1 MPLIRVTPETA
12 PAAVEDLTRDFAD
25 TVAGVG
31 SSPALEK
38 LAEDAGVLREVLAGR
53 RIEVEVRVVDRAD
66 EEWVATAAAF
76 LGLTPETLRKVAE
89 GHVVAPE
96 ATGSRFEI
104 VRVRSGS
111 APLGRRVGDR
121 LPPVQVIVRGAI
133 DPPEEE
139 VLKDLLSEVHER
151 PLTLIVSPPASDW
164 TQALTALGSQDAWVC
179 RAVGL
184 EAGQTEET
192 LSTLLGEPAWSS
204 ALELAGAWS
213 GAKTLLSLYEAF
225 AVALESETRS
235 LGAKRA
241 VIEQQASQQA
251 ATSNPTEVIG
261 QVRGI
266 LQKRFDGF
274 QKRLGANLD
283 RLIDPH
289 EGTLAIEMEG
299 VIEALDELGVEK
311 RPKIDVM
318 TVPESVQQQLLG
330 RTTEELSALVRTEIT
345 RLDALLEE
353 AEKSVVE
360 TVETKGGP
368 PTTVHLTRLPRAAL
382 ANQLERSVV
391 LQRGYRGEVAR
402 RGPMDFFMAARRYQ
416 MIFFMVASAF
426 GLSFIRSYREF
437 TIPVGVLLLSYG
449 LLSVVNSAR
458 RQRAETEEKEL
469 SKAKDNLRSDMQRAM
484 NDVRRAWEQTIS
496 GHLSEQQS
504 AVLEAIDQSMKAFA
518 AEANRQAAQQ
528 RELVQQQLKTLE
540 TSKRKVA
547 EGAKK
552 AELSRQDL
560 GPLIDQL
567 QTFYAAATV
576 DVPTSVGGAPADA
589 RLPTAAVVALEKQS
603 AAGAGAAEKLE
614 KLRQAGGFT
623 EAFQSVRDRRLAEP
637 SGRPGA
643 PAPPPAAA
651 RRRPP
656 SPAAAAPPAAATA
669 DEIARQAERKAEE
682 LQAQAAARLAELQG
696 AQSPPSAKT
705 PPVGSTPVAK
715 QEPKK
720 PGRLDQ
726 IKGGGGLTQAF
737 ASLRKGKGHGAAAKK
752 SEKDVGGEDDRG
764 RRRP

>member
-1 MPLIRVTPETA
+1 MPLIRVSPETA
-12 PAAVEDLTRDFAD
+12 PSAVEDLTRDFAE

-31 SSPALEK
+31 ASPALEK
-38 LAEDAGVLREVLAGR
+38 IAKEAGNLHEVLAAR

-76 LGLTPETLRKVAE
+76 LGLAPETLRRAAE
-89 GHVVAPE
+89 GEVVVPE
-96 ATGSRFEI
+96 TTPGRFEI

-111 APLGRRVGDR
+111 APLGRRAGDR
-121 LPPVQVIVRGAI
+121 LPPVQVIVRGAVE
-133 DPPEEE
+133 PPAEEI
-139 VLKDLLSEVHER
+139 LKELLSEVRER
-151 PLTLIVSPPASDW
+151 PLTLIVSPPACDW
-164 TQALTALGSQDAWVC
+164 TRALAALGSQDAWVC
-179 RAVGL
+179 RAVSL
-184 EAGQTEET
+184 EAGQAEVT
-192 LSTLLGEPAWSS
+192 LATLLGEPAWSS
-204 ALELAGAWS
+204 ALELGGAWS
-213 GAKTLLSLYEAF
+213 GAKALLSLYEAF

-241 VIEQQASQQA
+241 VVEQQASKQTA
-251 ATSNPTEVIG
+251 ASNPTEVLG
-261 QVRGI
+261 QVRGF

-274 QKRLGANLD
+274 QKKLGANLD

-289 EGTLAIEMEG
+289 DGTVAVEVEG
-299 VIEALDELGVEK
+299 VIEALDELSVEK

-318 TVPESVQQQLLG
+318 TVPEPVQQQLLG
-330 RTTEELSALVRTEIT
+330 RTTEDLTALVRSEIA

-353 AEKSVVE
+353 VETSVVE
-360 TVETKGGP
+360 TIETKGGP
-368 PTTVHLTRLPRAAL
+368 PTTVNLTRLPRTAL
-382 ANQLERSVV
+382 ANQLERSMV
-391 LQRGYRGEVAR
+391 LQRGYRGEIAR

-449 LLSVVNSAR
+449 LLSVINSAR

-469 SKAKDNLRSDMQRAM
+469 TKAKDNLRSDMQRAM

-528 RELVQQQLKTLE
+528 RELVQQQLKMLE

-547 EGAKK
+547 DGTKK

-560 GPLIDQL
+560 DPLIKQL
-567 QTFYAAATV
+567 LAFYAAATA
-576 DVPTSVGGAPADA
+576 DLPISAGGASEDV
-589 RLPTAAVVALEKQS
+589 RLPTAAVEALEKQS

-623 EAFQSVRDRRLAEP
+623 EAFQSVRDQRLAKP
-637 SGRPGA
+637 SGRPEA
-643 PAPPPAAA
+643 PA
-651 RRRPP
+651 R
-656 SPAAAAPPAAATA
+656 SPAAVRPRPGAPTPRRLPSPSAEVPPSAA
-669 DEIARQAERKAEE
+669 DEIAQQAKRKAEE

-696 AQSPPSAKT
+696 AQSSPVAEA
-705 PPVGSTPVAK
+705 PPVGSTPTAK
-715 QEPKK
+715 KEPKK

-726 IKGGGGLTQAF
+726 LKGGGGLTEAF
-737 ASLRKGKGHGAAAKK
+737 ASLRKR
-752 SEKDVGGEDDRG
+752 KDDKG
-764 RRRP
+764 RRGT